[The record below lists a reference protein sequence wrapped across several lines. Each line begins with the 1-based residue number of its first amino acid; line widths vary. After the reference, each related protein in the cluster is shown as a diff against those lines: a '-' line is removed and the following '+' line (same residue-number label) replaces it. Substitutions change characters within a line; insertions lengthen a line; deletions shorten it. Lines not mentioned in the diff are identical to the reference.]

1 MNSTVTFP
9 INTRVCIIA
18 GTHRGKS
25 GIVGNGKPTT
35 RNTGKIEV
43 LVGCKNASI
52 WCKPEWLQSEEKCCR
67 DLHQLQNLQV
77 SELSDASNPIAAEV
91 QEVLEE
97 IEGTTLVQPDVQV
110 SPLLP
115 RQWQVG
121 DRVRTAALKY
131 PPTPSQE
138 VIVVKV
144 PTSNNPEDPG
154 YDYKVQFKDRNF
166 WWYRPEWLFPL
177 ELAECLQDSVCSPGL
192 ADLTIQQG
200 SLESKQPSLLRSN
213 PSANDISKD
222 TSQASLSTTT
232 SAPLIQREEN
242 GKLCMEGF
250 LALSQEQWSLPMRAI
265 APLKVF
271 LLEIEC
277 LPIQADGS
285 LLPQSCNGNQQP
297 ELLGDTGL
305 QTFRQ
310 PTNIQYLLESNLGFG
325 TTPVEL
331 TIGSLHLP
339 SGSTLLSSPT
349 VTGLGKFFRTN
360 PLKMSIAPTFGG
372 LLADIW
378 QTDGGLKPITREGLS
393 SVLQSTKQIACKNA
407 FNEFSGVAESRTE
420 QSSSFISPELDST
433 TSLSSLEKEQDTKH
447 SLGGYSVSAQLK
459 QRHCST
465 DTSQVMEV
473 DSETKTDSL
482 EDGKLQPSATHSL
495 WVLLCLPKE
504 QGELL
509 QQFMNQQW
517 SKQLLLRAE
526 LLNSKNNIRLS
537 CQIGTVQHLWIATTG
552 GSKFVAIHHHD
563 WQQSSIYPLQMMSP
577 TWLMESLFTIA
588 KTCLVPTPLEE
599 DLTAIAQDSGGK
611 CSELSHTSDRNLLSS
626 RMSPICVVEDLP
638 KLSTGLPKAGM
649 WGNGSVYA
657 LPILERPT
665 LEKGCSLLP
674 TPMSYSKGCSA
685 RRPGQSKLDRK
696 LRLLPTP
703 TTWGHGGRER
713 KESRN
718 GQKLRTT
725 LNPHIREDEVLNPLV
740 PLWMMGFP
748 TGWMDSTTQVGG
760 QQIQLLQSA
769 ESRVELTLGDTTS
782 LNASAMP
789 SFQELQRSPLEGSST
804 STLSCENFPK
814 PGKAWIDPHE
824 IDLCAGTQSRDRT
837 DWETVQRYSEL
848 MKENLWDWEREPR
861 PVVFQDKDGCK
872 YPGDCHHRTEAAI
885 KAGVDLIC
893 VDLRLGS
900 LIDAIMFSCVA
911 KANREHGLPLTAKDQ
926 RRRIELFLETRSSL
940 PETDERRRYSS
951 REIGKYLSLSES
963 GYRTIVNIIN
973 EREMLRAISQ
983 FTVGD
988 RVQVVRNAAAGSGAY
1003 WPDGTL
1009 GKVQEL
1015 DKKKGILIV
1024 PDTAPHLDK
1033 WMLSP
1038 VVGSKDW
1045 IHPDN
1050 LIKSDAPWIPV
1061 KISQNEE
1068 SERYES
1074 LETDDGSVLPPQ
1086 LLVREP
1092 KSRDKQLLPNVN
1104 RNGDVPL
1111 TAETPMSAALVNKAA
1126 IANGKPDV
1134 VAAEIAIGIRHLS
1147 PEQLAW
1153 VLTSSANNG
1162 LSDDHLKAVI
1172 KAGKQILNLRHHPE
1186 YFPTERK
1193 ITQRGEN
1200 MPSQC
1205 TLVPHIDFDEL
1216 HCLDDEDLTLGVGD
1230 EGVFLDDGDEG
1241 VFSDDGSFWL
1251 EEAS

>member
-52 WCKPEWLQSEEKCCR
+52 WCKPEWLQSEEKCCS

-77 SELSDASNPIAAEV
+77 SDLSDASKTIAAEV

-97 IEGTTLVQPDVQV
+97 IEGTTLVKPDVQV

-115 RQWQVG
+115 RQWKVG

-154 YDYKVQFKDRNF
+154 YDYTVQFKDRNF

-250 LALSQEQWSLPMRAI
+250 LA
-265 APLKVF
+265 
-271 LLEIEC
+271 
-277 LPIQADGS
+277 
-285 LLPQSCNGNQQP
+285 
-297 ELLGDTGL
+297 
-305 QTFRQ
+305 
-310 PTNIQYLLESNLGFG
+310 
-325 TTPVEL
+325 
-331 TIGSLHLP
+331 
-339 SGSTLLSSPT
+339 
-349 VTGLGKFFRTN
+349 
-360 PLKMSIAPTFGG
+360 
-372 LLADIW
+372 
-378 QTDGGLKPITREGLS
+378 
-393 SVLQSTKQIACKNA
+393 
-407 FNEFSGVAESRTE
+407 
-420 QSSSFISPELDST
+420 
-433 TSLSSLEKEQDTKH
+433 
-447 SLGGYSVSAQLK
+447 
-459 QRHCST
+459 
-465 DTSQVMEV
+465 
-473 DSETKTDSL
+473 
-482 EDGKLQPSATHSL
+482 
-495 WVLLCLPKE
+495 
-504 QGELL
+504 
-509 QQFMNQQW
+509 
-517 SKQLLLRAE
+517 
-526 LLNSKNNIRLS
+526 
-537 CQIGTVQHLWIATTG
+537 
-552 GSKFVAIHHHD
+552 
-563 WQQSSIYPLQMMSP
+563 
-577 TWLMESLFTIA
+577 

-611 CSELSHTSDRNLLSS
+611 CSELSYTSDRNLLSS

-657 LPILERPT
+657 LPILERPI
-665 LEKGCSLLP
+665 LGNGCLLLP

-685 RRPGQSKLDRK
+685 RRPGQSKLDQR

-713 KESRN
+713 KNSKN
-718 GQKLRTT
+718 GQKLRII
-725 LNPHIREDEVLNPLV
+725 LVPHIREDEVLNPAV
-740 PLWMMGFP
+740 PMWMMGFP
-748 TGWMDSTTQVGG
+748 TGFMESTTQVGG

-769 ESRVELTLGDTTS
+769 ESHVELTLGDTTS

-789 SFQELQRSPLEGSST
+789 SFQELQRSPLEGYST
-804 STLSCENFPK
+804 STLSCESASLGLIVGDRVKHRFSSHEGTVIPLVLGYAFILWEAHPEHETLYKNEDLVKLTICENFPDGSLSNGKDTVASAEIVCPHDLSENFPK

-1050 LIKSDAPWIPV
+1050 LIKSDAPWLSG

-1205 TLVPHIDFDEL
+1205 TLVPHIDFNEL

-1241 VFSDDGSFWL
+1241 VFSDDGNFWL